1 MAENVRVRY
10 APSPTGEPHIGNVRT
25 ALFNWL
31 FARHH
36 GGKFIVRVEDTDQ
49 ERLVPGAVDA
59 VLDSLEWLNIQWDEG
74 PRVGGP
80 YAPYVQSERLSIYLD
95 LAGKLVDQ
103 GRAYRCYCSR
113 EKLEQMRR
121 ERREQG
127 FATSHAC
134 QCREMTERQRSD
146 AEAATG
152 PPVVRFGMPTEGV
165 TRVHDLIRG
174 DVEWQNDLQEDFII
188 LKSDGFP
195 TYHLAVVADDHFME
209 ISHIMRAEEW
219 LPSTPRHLQL
229 FDALGFEPPQF
240 AHLPMILGPDRSKLS
255 KRHGATAVSEYRD
268 KGFLPGALINF
279 MVLLGWSLDDKT
291 EVMSLDMIKDNFT
304 LDRVTKSAAIFDQE
318 KLEWMSGVYIRE
330 MSSKELAGNM
340 LPFLERDLPKE
351 LLPVDR
357 DYLDTIAPLIQER
370 IKLME
375 TAADSTLYF
384 FEEQPEYDPSNLIQK
399 GMEPQGTLDALKAAL
414 ATLNSASAFDHESL
428 EELLRATGWEIGV
441 SPRQFFGA
449 LRTAVTGRTAT
460 PPLFETMEVLG
471 RERVLRR
478 MEWAVERLAGANLI

>member
-1 MAENVRVRY
+1 LAENVRVRY

>member
-80 YAPYVQSERLSIYLD
+80 YAPYVQSERLSIYQD

-291 EVMSLDMIKDNFT
+291 EVLSLDMIKDNFT

>member
-80 YAPYVQSERLSIYLD
+80 YAPYVQSERLSIYQD

-384 FEEQPEYDPSNLIQK
+384 FEEQPEYDPSNLI
-399 GMEPQGTLDALKAAL
+399 
-414 ATLNSASAFDHESL
+414 
-428 EELLRATGWEIGV
+428 
-441 SPRQFFGA
+441 
-449 LRTAVTGRTAT
+449 
-460 PPLFETMEVLG
+460 
-471 RERVLRR
+471 
-478 MEWAVERLAGANLI
+478 

>member
-1 MAENVRVRY
+1 VAENVRVRY

-59 VLDSLEWLNIQWDEG
+59 VLDSLEWLNIDWDEG

-80 YAPYVQSERLSIYLD
+80 YAPYVQSERLSSYQE
-95 LAGKLVDQ
+95 LAGKLVAD

-121 ERREQG
+121 ERRKQG
-127 FATSHAC
+127 FATGHAC
-134 QCREMTERQRSD
+134 QCREMTAQQRSD
-146 AEAATG
+146 AEAETG

-268 KGFLPGALINF
+268 KGFLPDSLINF

-291 EVMSLDMIKDNFT
+291 EIMTLDTIMENFT

-318 KLEWMSGVYIRE
+318 KLEWMSGMYIRE
-330 MSSKELAGNM
+330 MSAKELAGNM

-351 LLPVDR
+351 LVPVDR
-357 DYLDTIAPLIQER
+357 DYLETIAPLIQER

-375 TAADSTLYF
+375 TAADSTSYF
-384 FEEQPEYDPSNLIQK
+384 FEDQPEYDLSTLIQK
-399 GMEPQGTLDALKAAL
+399 GMEHQQTLDALKSAL
-414 ATLNSASAFDHESL
+414 VTLNGASSFNHESL
-428 EELLRATGWEIGV
+428 EDSLRATGTEIGV

-449 LRTAVTGRTAT
+449 IRTAVTGRTAT
-460 PPLFETMEVLG
+460 PPLFEMMEVLG

-478 MEWAVERLAGANLI
+478 MEWAVEHLAGANPV

>member
-330 MSSKELAGNM
+330 MSPKELAGNM

-351 LLPVDR
+351 LVPVDR
-357 DYLDTIAPLIQER
+357 DYLDSIAPLIQER